1 MTNEN
6 VEALIER
13 HVQRYAQLDI
23 LDVYKLLHQAVFGPG
38 HPITNR
44 KAAEE
49 WLERQSQILQPAP
62 NQALLE
68 SVHPEDAVMR
78 LHLRP
83 YLELNGSLKRLL
95 EASVESSKVIAGD
108 LETMASYW
116 EIFQHMADT
125 GKPLANRF
133 DARTVRLIG
142 RSRASEY
149 WPASH
154 HSPAYDLTYK
164 PVYRV
169 LSRPLA
175 EKLLHDQKFQ
185 ISFN

>member
-1 MTNEN
+1 MTSEK

-13 HVQRYAQLDI
+13 HVQRYAEIDI
-23 LDVYKLLHQAVFGPG
+23 LDIYKLLHQAIFGPG

-49 WLERQSQILQPAP
+49 WLERQSEILQPAP
-62 NQALLE
+62 DQPLLE
-68 SVHPEDAVMR
+68 SIHPDDAVLR

-83 YLELNGSLKRLL
+83 YLKLNGSLKKLL
-95 EASVESSKVIAGD
+95 DASIESSKAIIGD
-108 LETMASYW
+108 LETMASWW
-116 EIFQHMADT
+116 EVFQHMTDAD
-125 GKPLANRF
+125 GSFANRF

-142 RSRASEY
+142 RNCANES

-154 HSPAYDLTYK
+154 HSPAYDFAYK

-169 LSRPLA
+169 LSRSIA
-175 EKLLHDQKFQ
+175 EKLLHDQKVQFHLE
-185 ISFN
+185 